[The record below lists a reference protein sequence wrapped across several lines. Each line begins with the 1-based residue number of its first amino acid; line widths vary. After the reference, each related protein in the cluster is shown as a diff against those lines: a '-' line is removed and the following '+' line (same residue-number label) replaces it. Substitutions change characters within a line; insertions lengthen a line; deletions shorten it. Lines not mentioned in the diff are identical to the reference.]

1 MSFSIHEG
9 TFQMINSSPTNFL
22 ILMFFKGYEMGT
34 FHSVK
39 SVRIRSYSGQ
49 YFLSFGLNTRII
61 NFSHSIRMWENVN
74 QNNSEYGHF
83 SCSVGQK
90 WVKSKS

>member
-1 MSFSIHEG
+1 MAFSIHEG

-49 YFLSFGLNTRII
+49 YFPSFGLNTRII
-61 NFSHSIRMWENVN
+61 NFSHSIRMWGNVN

-83 SCSVGQK
+83 SRSVGQK

>member
-1 MSFSIHEG
+1 MAFNIQEG
-9 TFQMINSSPTNFL
+9 TFQMINSLPTDFL

-49 YFLSFGLNTRII
+49 YFLAFGLNTRII
-61 NFSHSIRMWENVN
+61 NFSHSMRIRENVN
-74 QNNSEYGHF
+74 QSNSEYGHF
-83 SCSVGQK
+83 SRSVGQK

>member
-1 MSFSIHEG
+1 MAFNIHEG
-9 TFQMINSSPTNFL
+9 TFQMINSLPTNFL

>member
-1 MSFSIHEG
+1 MAFNIHEG
-9 TFQMINSSPTNFL
+9 TFQMINSLPTSFL

-49 YFLSFGLNTRII
+49 YFHSFGLNTRIT

-74 QNNSEYGHF
+74 QNNSE
-83 SCSVGQK
+83 
-90 WVKSKS
+90 